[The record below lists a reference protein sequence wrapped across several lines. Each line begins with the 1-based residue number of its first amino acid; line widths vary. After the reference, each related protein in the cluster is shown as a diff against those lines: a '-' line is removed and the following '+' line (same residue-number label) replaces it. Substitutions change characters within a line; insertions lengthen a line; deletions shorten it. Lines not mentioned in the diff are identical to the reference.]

1 MLFGLFGLQRPPFS
15 GRVEAVYYFFVF
27 LQHFV
32 KSVLIF
38 QFFFVFLKIFH
49 KNDNFARKVLQ
60 KHNFE
65 KRDLKIHF
73 NLPRQRRQNLI
84 RVEVYAN

>member
-1 MLFGLFGLQRPPFS
+1 MLFGLFGLQRPPFN
-15 GRVEAVYYFFVF
+15 GRVEAVYYIFVF

-32 KSVLIF
+32 KSVLIIH
-38 QFFFVFLKIFH
+38 FFVFLKIFH

-60 KHNFE
+60 RSQFSKT
-65 KRDLKIHF
+65 RLKIHF